1 MPLILALIGV
11 AVNAPQELVGGLL
24 AIFLIEELVFKGSD

>member
-11 AVNAPQELVGGLL
+11 ALDVPRELVGGLL
-24 AIFLIEELVFKGSD
+24 AIFLIRELA

>member
-11 AVNAPQELVGGLL
+11 ALDVPRELVGGLL
-24 AIFLIEELVFKGSD
+24 AFFLIRELA

>member
-11 AVNAPQELVGGLL
+11 ALNVPQELVGGLL
-24 AIFLIEELVFKGSD
+24 VIFFIRELA